1 MPLHLDTRLSIA
13 VLIAATA
20 ACSARAEG
28 PDAGPPSLEI
38 GTGTRGF
45 ETLSDGDSIF
55 IVQGPQGGYHF
66 FGSLR
71 AQNIDPGDSEDLSDP
86 QNPQTTFEAF
96 VEDIR
101 VDAMASSYRQG
112 LEATGGFAQMVG
124 RQVILDILDDEELDG
139 ITVRFSVAIED
150 AAGVQLHDE
159 RTLTAIKH
167 PDNQ

>member
-1 MPLHLDTRLSIA
+1 MPLHLA
-13 VLIAATA
+13 IAALVAATL
-20 ACSARAEG
+20 ACSAPAEG

-38 GTGTRGF
+38 GTGTRDF
-45 ETLSDGDSIF
+45 EPLGDGDSIF

-71 AQNIDPGDSEDLSDP
+71 AQNINAGDSEDLSDP

-96 VEDIR
+96 VGATR

-112 LEATGGFAQMVG
+112 LEVGGGFAEMVG
-124 RQVILDILDDEELDG
+124 RQVILDILDDDELDG
-139 ITVRFSVAIED
+139 MTVRFAVTVEDVAGI
-150 AAGVQLHDE
+150 QLTDE

>member
-1 MPLHLDTRLSIA
+1 MRFFTA
-13 VLIAATA
+13 VLIASAS
-20 ACSARAEG
+20 ACSASVDR

-38 GTGTRGF
+38 GTGTGGF
-45 ETLSDGDSIF
+45 EPLVDSESIY

-71 AQNIDPGDSEDLSDP
+71 AQNINAGDSEDLSDP

-96 VEDIR
+96 VGDAR

-112 LEATGGFAQMVG
+112 LQKTNGFAEMIG
-124 RQVILDILDDEELDG
+124 RQVILEILDDDELDG
-139 ITVRFSVAIED
+139 VSVRFSVTLQDADGIE
-150 AAGVQLHDE
+150 LRDE
-159 RTLTAIKH
+159 RTLMAIKH